1 MIVQPS
7 FSPALQSPILVT
19 STPSND
25 VDQVWWISSL
35 GLTKDDQDILM
46 SERWLSDSIM
56 YSAQKLLQRQV
67 GGSIAGWQSTQC
79 WKRTKK
85 FDVLPY
91 HSPFIQ
97 ILNIENRHWVTVSNI
112 LTLGKHSNDKVYLFD
127 SMRPSKVA
135 PILKEQLCSFIK
147 PGVDELDIM
156 IVDVQ
161 QQNNSYDCGLFAL
174 AYATEL
180 AFGYDPATFLWDQPS
195 MRKHLLLCFEA
206 GEMKRFPIS
215 KTRTI
220 GLRRVRRCSKVVPQ
234 CVCRMPRESRPA
246 DIRCGMCQ
254 KWFHSNCID
263 LNSQKNIFSTKWLC
277 DKCDELLHN

>member
-1 MIVQPS
+1 
-7 FSPALQSPILVT
+7 
-19 STPSND
+19 
-25 VDQVWWISSL
+25 
-35 GLTKDDQDILM
+35 
-46 SERWLSDSIM
+46 M

-195 MRKHLLLCFEA
+195 MRKYLLLCFEA